1 MMAVGTTCSN
11 ASRPPHWERRDRRR
25 PAIIDRR
32 YSGNDERRFRNPNLR
47 HFQAPRHWT
56 WGDGENTGL
65 RARLANKGRAGL
77 IAMMP
82 PRLSF

>member
-47 HFQAPRHWT
+47 HFQAPLALDVGPRREHRVARKA
-56 WGDGENTGL
+56 GE
-65 RARLANKGRAGL
+65 
-77 IAMMP
+77 
-82 PRLSF
+82 